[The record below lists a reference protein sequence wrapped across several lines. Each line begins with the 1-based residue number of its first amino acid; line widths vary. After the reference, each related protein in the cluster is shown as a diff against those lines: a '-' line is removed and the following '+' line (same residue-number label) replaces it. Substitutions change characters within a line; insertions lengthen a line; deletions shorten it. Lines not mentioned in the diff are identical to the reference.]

1 MKRIGFFLLSI
12 MVATGAVAQVE
23 GTIHFMKSLP
33 QVVNNNPA
41 FRPLYKGHIG
51 LPGSSVFVAYTNNGF
66 TYNDLVSTQ
75 NGTTTADLSRLS
87 STLRDKNFI
96 TQSFQLDLFRM
107 GFQLSPKFYLM
118 GHVTAKTHA
127 QIIIPKDVVGLFT
140 DGTTPY
146 VNGVANLNS
155 QLNGMGYLE
164 SALGASV
171 EPVRNLRIGFR
182 AKFLQGA
189 ASVNTVRGDGQLI
202 VDSNYNITA
211 NANVQV
217 TTSGINSLTN
227 GNPAVS
233 DLLKNTGFGLDA
245 GATLELIPGLTLG
258 ASILDL
264 GFISW
269 KNDLRQYTL
278 DPTTA
283 NYTFRGI
290 DVNRILDDQDG
301 YLDEQMDSLKS
312 RFELQEST
320 GAAFRTTLPT
330 RLLLSGEWQVIK
342 NFSVGGLMV
351 LQSYKE
357 RLNPTL
363 VLSANKNF
371 GRGLT
376 TSFSYTLSNNGWNNL
391 GVGVSLNM
399 APFQIYVVGDN
410 LLRVPMALVADG
422 NMNRVINNAHFF
434 NLRAGLNFV
443 WGRIKTDDGKSR
455 STPTGSSRMADIRS
469 KKRKR

>member
-171 EPVRNLRIGFR
+171 EPVRNL
-182 AKFLQGA
+182 
-189 ASVNTVRGDGQLI
+189 
-202 VDSNYNITA
+202 
-211 NANVQV
+211 
-217 TTSGINSLTN
+217 
-227 GNPAVS
+227 
-233 DLLKNTGFGLDA
+233 
-245 GATLELIPGLTLG
+245 
-258 ASILDL
+258 
-264 GFISW
+264 
-269 KNDLRQYTL
+269 
-278 DPTTA
+278 
-283 NYTFRGI
+283 
-290 DVNRILDDQDG
+290 
-301 YLDEQMDSLKS
+301 
-312 RFELQEST
+312 
-320 GAAFRTTLPT
+320 
-330 RLLLSGEWQVIK
+330 
-342 NFSVGGLMV
+342 
-351 LQSYKE
+351 
-357 RLNPTL
+357 
-363 VLSANKNF
+363 
-371 GRGLT
+371 
-376 TSFSYTLSNNGWNNL
+376 
-391 GVGVSLNM
+391 
-399 APFQIYVVGDN
+399 
-410 LLRVPMALVADG
+410 
-422 NMNRVINNAHFF
+422 
-434 NLRAGLNFV
+434 
-443 WGRIKTDDGKSR
+443 
-455 STPTGSSRMADIRS
+455 
-469 KKRKR
+469 